1 MRTSRIGTTLLL
13 PVMIA
18 DLAAATPEIIP
29 GTTPL
34 KVDSDLSTEMVTG
47 IDRLAMKEIV
57 ISSTTRALFVDQGHW
72 RSSFK
77 RVLGLTDERVTP
89 VSMAHVATTNKPSL
103 IHETD
108 TVTIHRVR
116 WPILDGVNWEGLL
129 IQPKVPPKARVIL
142 LPDAAVTPE
151 QLLGL
156 QPGFDEALDLTKSG
170 CQILIPVLIS
180 RENHLSG
187 YPPIGKATNVT
198 HREWIFR
205 QAFLLGRHP
214 LGYEV
219 QATLAATDW
228 LAAESP
234 KNIPIHLAGI
244 GEGGRVA
251 LAAAALEDRMSKI
264 LVSGAFAPRKDAWRE
279 PLDRTFFDLLNGFDD
294 AGVAARIAP
303 RALIIGHAGAP
314 IFEGA
319 PEAKPGQRAAA
330 APGILGPIPE
340 RVVQAEAYRSF
351 EMWRNLQWLTV
362 LPTEYSLAETV
373 AQSIPNTVAASPNL
387 TSANTSH
394 TDFATERQTRLIL
407 SLQDFTQKQI
417 VTAERERDAYFW
429 KPLKGL
435 DLPAFEKRIAAE
447 REYFWK
453 SVIGRLPDPDVP
465 MNPRT
470 RLVRETET
478 VAIYD
483 VVLDVWDGVI
493 AWGWL
498 ALPKNLDRTKHNPV
512 VVCQHGLEG
521 LPSDC
526 FETDETTKAW
536 RAYKA
541 FALRLAEEGFVT
553 FAPHNPYRG
562 GDAFRVLQ
570 RKFNLTGRTLFS
582 PIIGQHQRILEWLK
596 TQPYVDPERI
606 AFYGLSYGGKSAM
619 RIPAVLTDY
628 CLSICSGDFNE
639 WVRKNVSLDM
649 PMSYL
654 YTHEYEIWEWNL
666 GRTFNYAEMAALIAP
681 RPFMVERGHD
691 DGVGLDEWVNYEFA
705 KVRRLYNKLGIGD
718 RTTIEHFDGPH
729 TIHGVGTFEFLH
741 QHLDAPKSR
750 VLTEPQ
756 PPPTGP

>member
-1 MRTSRIGTTLLL
+1 MRAVLL
-13 PVMIA
+13 PTTFF
-18 DLAAATPEIIP
+18 LFSAAGNLHAASPPKLP
-29 GTTPL
+29 GTTEL
-34 KVDSDLSTEMVTG
+34 KNDADLSAEMVAG
-47 IDRLAMKEIV
+47 IDRLAMKEIDDAV
-57 ISSTTRALFVDQGHW
+57 ASAPPSPLDPDAW
-72 RSSFK
+72 RE
-77 RVLGLTDERVTP
+77 RYRTLLGAIDERIPP
-89 VSMAHVATTNKPSL
+89 VEMAYIATTQEPSL
-103 IHETD
+103 IQETD
-108 TVTIHRVR
+108 TSTIHRVR
-116 WPILDGVNWEGLL
+116 WPVLDGVDWEGLL
-129 IQPKVPPKARVIL
+129 IQPKGPPTARVTL
-142 LPDAAVTPE
+142 LPNANVTPE

-156 QPGFDEALDLTKSG
+156 QAGFDEALDLTQSG
-170 CQILIPVLIS
+170 CQVLIPVLIN
-180 RENHLSG
+180 RKNHLSG
-187 YPPIGKATNVT
+187 YPPIDKATNVT

-219 QATLAATDW
+219 QATLAAIDW
-228 LAAESP
+228 LAAQSP
-234 KNIPIHLAGI
+234 KDVPIHLAGI

-251 LAAAALEDRMSKI
+251 LAAAALEDRISKT
-264 LVSGAFAPRKDAWRE
+264 LVSGTFAPRSDTWQE

-294 AGVAARIAP
+294 AEVAARIAP
-303 RALIIGHAGAP
+303 RSLIIGHAGTP

-330 APGILGPIPE
+330 APGQLAPIPFTT
-340 RVVQAEAYRSF
+340 VQSEAKKALAISPGS
-351 EMWRNLQWLTV
+351 WLTV
-362 LPTEYSLAETV
+362 LPSTTSLA
-373 AQSIPNTVAASPNL
+373 QSLFHLLPKHSAPQRLHASPPL
-387 TSANTSH
+387 SGTT
-394 TDFATERQTRLIL
+394 FAAKRQARLVHA
-407 SLQDFTQKQI
+407 LQDFTQKQI
-417 VTAERERDAYFW
+417 VTTERERTETFW
-429 KPLKGL
+429 KPLKGM
-435 DLPAFEKRIAAE
+435 DLPAFEKRMATE
-447 REYFWK
+447 RERFWND
-453 SVIGRLPDPDVP
+453 VIGRLSDPDVP

-478 VAIYD
+478 IAIYE

-498 ALPKNLDRTKHNPV
+498 ALPKNLDHTKQNPV

-570 RKFNLTGRTLFS
+570 RKLNLTGRTLFS

-596 TQPYVDPERI
+596 TQPFTDPDRI

-639 WVRKNVSLDM
+639 WVRKCVSLAM
-649 PMSYL
+649 PMSYP
-654 YTHEYEIWEWNL
+654 YTHEHEIWEWNL

-691 DGVGLDEWVNYEFA
+691 DGVGLDEWVNYEYA

-741 QHLDAPKSR
+741 QHLDTAKTLER
-750 VLTEPQ
+750 
-756 PPPTGP
+756 

>member
-1 MRTSRIGTTLLL
+1 MKTTHLTAALLATLAGHIVSGAEL
-13 PVMIA
+13 PN
-18 DLAAATPEIIP
+18 LP

-34 KVDSDLSTEMVTG
+34 EPHGDFSAEMVAG
-47 IDRLAMKEIV
+47 IDRLAMKEIEAAV
-57 ISSTTRALFVDQGHW
+57 TNPRSTKMGLSEW
-72 RSSFK
+72 RSKYRMLLGVADLKPNSITLSEAPSRVSVDDSF
-77 RVLGLTDERVTP
+77 RMSGQ
-89 VSMAHVATTNKPSL
+89 
-103 IHETD
+103 
-108 TVTIHRVR
+108 VR
-116 WPILDGVNWEGLL
+116 WTVLENLDWDGLL
-129 IQPKVPPKARVIL
+129 IGGPSKGHPHSANLIL
-142 LPDAAVTPE
+142 IPDADVTPE
-151 QLLGL
+151 QVLAHVA
-156 QPGFDEALDLTKSG
+156 GFPDSPYLEMSG
-170 CQILIPVLIS
+170 CRVLVPTLLNRS
-180 RENHLSG
+180 NDVSG

-205 QAFLLGRHP
+205 QAFELGRHP

-219 QATLAATDW
+219 QAVLAAIDW
-228 LAAESP
+228 FSEQHPEL
-234 KNIPIHLAGI
+234 PIYVAGF

-251 LAAAALEDRMSKI
+251 LAAAALDDRVSKTM
-264 LVSGAFAPRKDAWRE
+264 VSGAFTPRSTAWKE
-279 PLDRTFFDLLNGFDD
+279 PLDRTFFNLLSGFDD
-294 AGVAARIAP
+294 AEVAARIAP
-303 RALIIGHAGAP
+303 RYLWIAQAGTP
-314 IFEGA
+314 IFKGA
-319 PEAKPGQRAAA
+319 PEAKPGQRSAA
-330 APGILGPIPE
+330 APGELAVIPFE
-340 RVVQAEAYRSF
+340 TVEAEAQRARTLAG
-351 EMWRNLQWLTV
+351 ERGWLTV
-362 LPTEYSLAETV
+362 LPADVVAAEALSRFIGNSNIRETHRNKPPKPLSTEYT
-373 AQSIPNTVAASPNL
+373 N
-387 TSANTSH
+387 
-394 TDFATERQTRLIL
+394 FATERQARLVHAV
-407 SLQDFTQKQI
+407 QDFTQKQI
-417 VTAERERDAYFW
+417 VTTERERDETFW
-429 KPLKGL
+429 KPLKGM
-435 DLPAFEKRIAAE
+435 DLPAFEKRMATE
-447 REYFWK
+447 RERFGND
-453 SVIGRLPDPDVP
+453 VIGRLPDPDVP
-465 MNPRT
+465 MNPRS

-478 VAIYD
+478 VAIYE

-498 ALPKNLDRTKHNPV
+498 ALPKDLDQSKPNPV

-521 LPSDC
+521 LPEQC

-596 TQPYVDPERI
+596 TQPFVDPERI

-619 RIPAVLTDY
+619 RIPAILTDY

-639 WVRKNVSLDM
+639 WVRKCVSLDM

-654 YTHEYEIWEWNL
+654 YTHEYEIWEWDL

-691 DGVGLDEWVNYEFA
+691 DGVGLDEWVNYEYA

-741 QHLDAPKSR
+741 HHLTTPKALER
-750 VLTEPQ
+750 
-756 PPPTGP
+756 